1 MSQYYPLESAFVK
14 VMAHFCR
21 EVLHPCPQGGMLGLV
36 LVDRQLLRASGQLRL
51 LRTYLLKIT
60 FDGMFFTLIFDV
72 GWLILS
78 NLCSFVKPI
87 EKVIFLEIYFC
98 MVKYNKFPNLQGCL
112 RTWCLQTH
120 TLSHP
125 ENV

>member
-14 VMAHFCR
+14 VTAHFCR
-21 EVLHPCPQGGMLGLV
+21 EVPHPCPQGGMLGLV

-60 FDGMFFTLIFDV
+60 FDGMFFTLIFNV

-78 NLCSFVKPI
+78 IRYSFVKTI
-87 EKVIFLEIYFC
+87 EKVFFFW
-98 MVKYNKFPNLQGCL
+98 MVKCSKI
-112 RTWCLQTH
+112 
-120 TLSHP
+120 S
-125 ENV
+125 